1 MLFLTGMPSM
11 NLSRQVLQK
20 NHLRYLIFFHRVF
33 SSSSSLREIHMVMF
47 RYHLSSQ
54 RSYSQKWLR
63 QSLLR
68 EKKQEH
74 TKESSVR
81 SITSSVMKE
90 DVHSLLTLML
100 ITAIH
105 LVTMHSC
112 LSSMATQDIYQR
124 FLTFPSR
131 QMSGLQVVCQSLR

>member
-20 NHLRYLIFFHRVF
+20 SHLRYLIFFHREF
-33 SSSSSLREIHMVMF
+33 SSSSSLRETHTETF

-54 RSYSQKWLR
+54 RSSSQKWLR

-74 TKESSVR
+74 TKESSVH

-112 LSSMATQDIYQR
+112 LSSMATQDTYQR
-124 FLTFPSR
+124 FLTFLSR
-131 QMSGLQVVCQSLR
+131 QMSGLQVVCQSQR